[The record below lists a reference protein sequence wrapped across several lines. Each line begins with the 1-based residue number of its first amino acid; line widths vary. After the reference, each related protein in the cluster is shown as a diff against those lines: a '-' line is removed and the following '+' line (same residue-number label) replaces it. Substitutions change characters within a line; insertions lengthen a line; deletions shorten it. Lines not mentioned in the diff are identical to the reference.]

1 MNNTES
7 QTPINSFTLA
17 ELIDLAGEQ
26 RQGLMR
32 ECITASSDSQM
43 QVFRFPC
50 RIDAFIIGVGT
61 EGETSVS
68 FNLHEFKLKKDSIF
82 IFTPKN
88 VLQVNSQQYFKADVI
103 AISPDFMRRINI
115 DIKNM
120 MPLFLKFVE
129 NPALT
134 LTPEESRSM
143 RGMIAQIE
151 RETRGPETHFSFDIV
166 SGLIAA
172 TIYKVGDIMYHYLAE
187 HPEGQNNSH
196 NRAEEYFKQFT
207 HLLGEH
213 FREERSVGF
222 YARQLCITPKYLTTL
237 IKRISGQSVSEWID
251 NYVILEAKTL
261 LKYSTMSI
269 QEIAYYLNFPNQSA
283 ATSSATRACRPRST
297 RRRTDKGQHPA
308 EHTRRGMSGR
318 GMFDNAYPT
327 VCTPACIRNP
337 GRSTAPGFV
346 VAKPRQKGYPT
357 PKLSAVF
364 FQRRL

>member
-68 FNLHEFKLKKDSIF
+68 FNLHEFRLKKDSMF

-88 VLQVNSQQYFKADVI
+88 ILQVNSQQYFKADVI

-115 DIKNM
+115 DSKNM

-187 HPEGQNNSH
+187 HPEEQNNSH

-269 QEIAYYLNFPNQSA
+269 QEIAYYLNFPNQSFFGSYFKRN
-283 ATSSATRACRPRST
+283 T
-297 RRRTDKGQHPA
+297 
-308 EHTRRGMSGR
+308 GMSPSQYKAQ
-318 GMFDNAYPT
+318 N
-327 VCTPACIRNP
+327 
-337 GRSTAPGFV
+337 
-346 VAKPRQKGYPT
+346 
-357 PKLSAVF
+357 
-364 FQRRL
+364 

>member
-151 RETRGPETHFSFDIV
+151 RETRGPETHFSFDIF

-187 HPEGQNNSH
+187 HPEEQNNSH

-269 QEIAYYLNFPNQSA
+269 QEIAYYLNFPNQSFFGSYFKRN
-283 ATSSATRACRPRST
+283 T
-297 RRRTDKGQHPA
+297 
-308 EHTRRGMSGR
+308 GMSPSQYKAQ
-318 GMFDNAYPT
+318 N
-327 VCTPACIRNP
+327 
-337 GRSTAPGFV
+337 
-346 VAKPRQKGYPT
+346 
-357 PKLSAVF
+357 
-364 FQRRL
+364 

>member
-1 MNNTES
+1 MNKTES

-17 ELIDLAGEQ
+17 ELIDQAGGQ

-50 RIDAFIIGVGT
+50 RIDAFVIGVGT

-68 FNLHEFKLKKDSIF
+68 FNLHEFQLKKDSMF

-88 VLQVNSQQYFKADVI
+88 ILQVNSQQYFKADVI

-120 MPLFLKFVE
+120 IPLFLKFGA
-129 NPALT
+129 NPSLA
-134 LTPEESRSM
+134 LTPEESRSL

-187 HPEGQNNSH
+187 HPEEQNNSH

-213 FREERSVGF
+213 YREERSVGF

-261 LKYSTMSI
+261 LKYSTMSV
-269 QEIAYYLNFPNQSA
+269 QEIAYYLNFPNQSFFGSYFKRN
-283 ATSSATRACRPRST
+283 T
-297 RRRTDKGQHPA
+297 
-308 EHTRRGMSGR
+308 GMSPSQYKVQ
-318 GMFDNAYPT
+318 N
-327 VCTPACIRNP
+327 
-337 GRSTAPGFV
+337 
-346 VAKPRQKGYPT
+346 
-357 PKLSAVF
+357 
-364 FQRRL
+364 

>member
-68 FNLHEFKLKKDSIF
+68 FNLHEFRLKKDSMF

-88 VLQVNSQQYFKADVI
+88 ILQVNSQQYFKADVI

-129 NPALT
+129 NPTLA

-166 SGLIAA
+166 SGLIAT

-196 NRAEEYFKQFT
+196 NRAEEYLKQFT

-269 QEIAYYLNFPNQSA
+269 QEIAYYLNFPNQSFFGSYFKRN
-283 ATSSATRACRPRST
+283 T
-297 RRRTDKGQHPA
+297 
-308 EHTRRGMSGR
+308 GMSPSQYKAQ
-318 GMFDNAYPT
+318 N
-327 VCTPACIRNP
+327 
-337 GRSTAPGFV
+337 
-346 VAKPRQKGYPT
+346 
-357 PKLSAVF
+357 
-364 FQRRL
+364 

>member
-172 TIYKVGDIMYHYLAE
+172 MIYKVGDIMYHYLAE

-269 QEIAYYLNFPNQSA
+269 QEIAYYLNFPNQSFFGSYFKRN
-283 ATSSATRACRPRST
+283 T
-297 RRRTDKGQHPA
+297 
-308 EHTRRGMSGR
+308 GMSPSQYKAQ
-318 GMFDNAYPT
+318 N
-327 VCTPACIRNP
+327 
-337 GRSTAPGFV
+337 
-346 VAKPRQKGYPT
+346 
-357 PKLSAVF
+357 
-364 FQRRL
+364 

>member
-26 RQGLMR
+26 RKGLMR

-68 FNLHEFKLKKDSIF
+68 FNLHEFRLKKDSMF

-88 VLQVNSQQYFKADVI
+88 ILQVNSQQYFKADVI

-269 QEIAYYLNFPNQSA
+269 QEIAYYLNFPNQSFFGSYFKRN
-283 ATSSATRACRPRST
+283 T
-297 RRRTDKGQHPA
+297 
-308 EHTRRGMSGR
+308 GMSPSQYKAQ
-318 GMFDNAYPT
+318 N
-327 VCTPACIRNP
+327 
-337 GRSTAPGFV
+337 
-346 VAKPRQKGYPT
+346 
-357 PKLSAVF
+357 
-364 FQRRL
+364 

>member
-166 SGLIAA
+166 SGLIAT

-187 HPEGQNNSH
+187 HPEEQNNSH

-269 QEIAYYLNFPNQSA
+269 QEIAYYLNFPNQSFFGSYFKRN
-283 ATSSATRACRPRST
+283 T
-297 RRRTDKGQHPA
+297 
-308 EHTRRGMSGR
+308 GMSPSQYKAQ
-318 GMFDNAYPT
+318 N
-327 VCTPACIRNP
+327 
-337 GRSTAPGFV
+337 
-346 VAKPRQKGYPT
+346 
-357 PKLSAVF
+357 
-364 FQRRL
+364 

>member
-68 FNLHEFKLKKDSIF
+68 FNLHEFRLKKDSMF

-88 VLQVNSQQYFKADVI
+88 ILQVNSQQYFKADVI

-172 TIYKVGDIMYHYLAE
+172 TIYKVGDIMYHHLAE

-269 QEIAYYLNFPNQSA
+269 QEIAYYLNFPNQSFFGSYFKRN
-283 ATSSATRACRPRST
+283 T
-297 RRRTDKGQHPA
+297 
-308 EHTRRGMSGR
+308 GMSPSQYKAQ
-318 GMFDNAYPT
+318 N
-327 VCTPACIRNP
+327 
-337 GRSTAPGFV
+337 
-346 VAKPRQKGYPT
+346 
-357 PKLSAVF
+357 
-364 FQRRL
+364 

>member
-68 FNLHEFKLKKDSIF
+68 FNLHEFRLKKDSMF

-88 VLQVNSQQYFKADVI
+88 ILQVNSQQYFKADVI

-129 NPALT
+129 NPTLA

-166 SGLIAA
+166 SGMIAA

-269 QEIAYYLNFPNQSA
+269 QEIAYYLNFPNQSFFGSYFKRN
-283 ATSSATRACRPRST
+283 T
-297 RRRTDKGQHPA
+297 
-308 EHTRRGMSGR
+308 GMSPSQYKAQ
-318 GMFDNAYPT
+318 N
-327 VCTPACIRNP
+327 
-337 GRSTAPGFV
+337 
-346 VAKPRQKGYPT
+346 
-357 PKLSAVF
+357 
-364 FQRRL
+364 

>member
-68 FNLHEFKLKKDSIF
+68 FNLHEFRLKKDSMF

-88 VLQVNSQQYFKADVI
+88 ILQVNSQQYFKADVI

-129 NPALT
+129 NHTLA

-269 QEIAYYLNFPNQSA
+269 QEIAYYLNFPNQSFFGSYFKRN
-283 ATSSATRACRPRST
+283 T
-297 RRRTDKGQHPA
+297 
-308 EHTRRGMSGR
+308 GMSPSQYKAQ
-318 GMFDNAYPT
+318 N
-327 VCTPACIRNP
+327 
-337 GRSTAPGFV
+337 
-346 VAKPRQKGYPT
+346 
-357 PKLSAVF
+357 
-364 FQRRL
+364 

>member
-269 QEIAYYLNFPNQSA
+269 QEIAYYLNFPNQSFFGSYFKRN
-283 ATSSATRACRPRST
+283 T
-297 RRRTDKGQHPA
+297 
-308 EHTRRGMSGR
+308 GMS
-318 GMFDNAYPT
+318 
-327 VCTPACIRNP
+327 PAQYKAQN
-337 GRSTAPGFV
+337 
-346 VAKPRQKGYPT
+346 
-357 PKLSAVF
+357 
-364 FQRRL
+364 

>member
-50 RIDAFIIGVGT
+50 HIDAFIIGVGT

-68 FNLHEFKLKKDSIF
+68 FNLHEFRLKKDSMF

-88 VLQVNSQQYFKADVI
+88 ILQVNSQQYFKADVI

-187 HPEGQNNSH
+187 HPEEQNNSH

-269 QEIAYYLNFPNQSA
+269 QEIAYYLNFPNQSFFGSYFKRN
-283 ATSSATRACRPRST
+283 T
-297 RRRTDKGQHPA
+297 
-308 EHTRRGMSGR
+308 GMSPSQYKAQ
-318 GMFDNAYPT
+318 N
-327 VCTPACIRNP
+327 
-337 GRSTAPGFV
+337 
-346 VAKPRQKGYPT
+346 
-357 PKLSAVF
+357 
-364 FQRRL
+364 

>member
-68 FNLHEFKLKKDSIF
+68 FNLHEFRLKKDSMF

-88 VLQVNSQQYFKADVI
+88 ILQVNSQQYFKADVI

-129 NPALT
+129 NPTLA

-187 HPEGQNNSH
+187 HPEEQNNSH

-222 YARQLCITPKYLTTL
+222 YARQLCITPKYLNTL

-251 NYVILEAKTL
+251 NYVILEARTL

-269 QEIAYYLNFPNQSA
+269 QEIAYYLNFPNQSFFGSYFKRN
-283 ATSSATRACRPRST
+283 T
-297 RRRTDKGQHPA
+297 
-308 EHTRRGMSGR
+308 GMSPSQYKAQ
-318 GMFDNAYPT
+318 N
-327 VCTPACIRNP
+327 
-337 GRSTAPGFV
+337 
-346 VAKPRQKGYPT
+346 
-357 PKLSAVF
+357 
-364 FQRRL
+364 

>member
-1 MNNTES
+1 
-7 QTPINSFTLA
+7 
-17 ELIDLAGEQ
+17 
-26 RQGLMR
+26 
-32 ECITASSDSQM
+32 M

-68 FNLHEFKLKKDSIF
+68 FNLHEFRLKKDSMF

-88 VLQVNSQQYFKADVI
+88 ILQVNSQQYFKADVI

-187 HPEGQNNSH
+187 HPEEQNNSH

-269 QEIAYYLNFPNQSA
+269 QEIAYYLNFPNQSFFGSYFKRN
-283 ATSSATRACRPRST
+283 T
-297 RRRTDKGQHPA
+297 
-308 EHTRRGMSGR
+308 GMSPSQYKAQ
-318 GMFDNAYPT
+318 N
-327 VCTPACIRNP
+327 
-337 GRSTAPGFV
+337 
-346 VAKPRQKGYPT
+346 
-357 PKLSAVF
+357 
-364 FQRRL
+364 

>member
-68 FNLHEFKLKKDSIF
+68 FNLHEFRLKKDSMF

-88 VLQVNSQQYFKADVI
+88 ILQVNSQQYFKADVI

-129 NPALT
+129 NPTLA

-151 RETRGPETHFSFDIV
+151 RETRRPETHFSFDIV

-269 QEIAYYLNFPNQSA
+269 QEIAYCLNFPNQSFFGSYFKRN
-283 ATSSATRACRPRST
+283 T
-297 RRRTDKGQHPA
+297 
-308 EHTRRGMSGR
+308 GMSPSQYKAQ
-318 GMFDNAYPT
+318 N
-327 VCTPACIRNP
+327 
-337 GRSTAPGFV
+337 
-346 VAKPRQKGYPT
+346 
-357 PKLSAVF
+357 
-364 FQRRL
+364 

>member
-50 RIDAFIIGVGT
+50 RIDAFIICVGT

-269 QEIAYYLNFPNQSA
+269 QEIAYYLNFPNQSFFGSYFKRN
-283 ATSSATRACRPRST
+283 T
-297 RRRTDKGQHPA
+297 
-308 EHTRRGMSGR
+308 GMSPSQYKAQ
-318 GMFDNAYPT
+318 N
-327 VCTPACIRNP
+327 
-337 GRSTAPGFV
+337 
-346 VAKPRQKGYPT
+346 
-357 PKLSAVF
+357 
-364 FQRRL
+364 